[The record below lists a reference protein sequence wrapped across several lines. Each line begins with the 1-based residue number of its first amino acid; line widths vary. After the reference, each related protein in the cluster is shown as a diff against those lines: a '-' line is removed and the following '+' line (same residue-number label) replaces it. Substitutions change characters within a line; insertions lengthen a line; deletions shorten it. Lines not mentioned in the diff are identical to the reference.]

1 MADDN
6 NHRSQRV
13 VVHAHRPR
21 QEMPDGE
28 VMIHGD
34 GVLQDIT
41 GSTYVR
47 MTPDEWDREY
57 ALPEHQ
63 PKDRSGRR
71 N

>member
-1 MADDN
+1 MADESTS
-6 NHRSQRV
+6 RPQRV

-21 QEMPDGE
+21 QQMPDGQ
-28 VMIHGD
+28 VMVHGD

-47 MTPDEWDREY
+47 MTPEEWDREY

-63 PKDRSGRR
+63 PKDRSSRR
-71 N
+71 D